1 MRGAML
7 APVLR
12 GKSLLIKVGLPGA
25 GTSARCEQPSIP
37 CLIKLMQ
44 RYYFFLNQQEI

>member
-1 MRGAML
+1 MRGAMI

-25 GTSARCEQPSIP
+25 GTYARCEQPSMP
-37 CLIKLMQ
+37 
-44 RYYFFLNQQEI
+44 RLN